1 MEISSE
7 SGSVAAAEYS
17 WRNGCRYGWRYKLR
31 KGLVN
36 LFVGVEVLTR
46 F

>member
-1 MEISSE
+1 MKISSE
-7 SGSVAAAEYS
+7 SDSVAAAGYL

-31 KGLVN
+31 KGLIN